1 MSMIAAVIGRILI
14 GALFI
19 VSGLNKIVS
28 PGTTAQY
35 VESTTT
41 LPGYLAMPTG
51 IFELAAGLLL
61 MVGLMTRLVAVLLA
75 GFVLLTVFF
84 FHNDLRDPTQMTEAL
99 KNLAIVGGLL
109 AVFAYGQMRGTYDYL
124 RNTTRADKASLRA
137 AHAEGVAE
145 EARRHPT
152 VAATPVATHP
162 TTTTV
167 VTDADGDGVP
177 EVRKRRW
184 F

>member
-1 MSMIAAVIGRILI
+1 MSMIAAVVGRILL

-35 VESTTT
+35 IESTTT

-51 IFELAAGLLL
+51 VFELVAGLLL

-84 FHNDLRDPTQMTEAL
+84 FHNDLRDPVQMTEAL

-109 AVFAYGQMRGTYDYL
+109 AVFAYGQMRGTYDHL
-124 RNTTRADKASLRA
+124 RTVRRADKAELRA

-145 EARRHPT
+145 GTRHD
-152 VAATPVATHP
+152 
-162 TTTTV
+162 TTTV
-167 VTDADGDGVP
+167 VTDVNRDGVP

-184 F
+184 W